1 MPAVTKVFA
10 RFTSPEMFLEQG
22 RLLFSVLHA
31 FNQGGMQIQLFDN
44 LAGKDLDKYGQR
56 IFGIPGL
63 QLARELPAE
72 GSDCAYLY
80 DQADE
85 ALEQRRWPKRVQVR
99 FDMFEPFWTSNPII
113 MPFPMH
119 PLHSGA
125 TADQLAR
132 LRRAERRM
140 RIFFSGDT
148 HQYTRVW
155 VRYPKIKLPRQH
167 VVDAIKNQLGDE
179 LALVHD
185 SQSLRDLLQGDYR
198 RQCVITASSE
208 VRIEF
213 DDWLPTLAQGD
224 FFLCPPGI
232 VMPMCHNIIEAM
244 AVGAIPITNYPEW
257 MDPRL
262 VPGVN
267 CLAFDDEQDLLGALR
282 RALTMDA
289 DTIARMKAEVIDYYD
304 RHMRPQVFVE
314 RVLGSADRDQP
325 ILIYTERNMA
335 RNPKKLG
342 RCSILTRGTTTP
354 RPEGRWRRMLACCL
368 A

>member
-1 MPAVTKVFA
+1 M
-10 RFTSPEMFLEQG
+10 
-22 RLLFSVLHA
+22 
-31 FNQGGMQIQLFDN
+31 
-44 LAGKDLDKYGQR
+44 
-56 IFGIPGL
+56 
-63 QLARELPAE
+63 
-72 GSDCAYLY
+72 C
-80 DQADE
+80 
-85 ALEQRRWPKRVQVR
+85 
-99 FDMFEPFWTSNPII
+99 EPFGTSCPII
-113 MPFPMH
+113 MPVPMH

-155 VRYPKIKLPRQH
+155 VRYPKTKLPRQQ

-267 CLAFDDEQDLLGALR
+267 CVAFDDEQDLLGALR
-282 RALTMDA
+282 RALVPLLERATVVAVRAVDA
-289 DTIARMKAEVIDYYD
+289 ETLRHVHHQAVGRLGLLDVARAAG
-304 RHMRPQVFVE
+304 RQR
-314 RVLGSADRDQP
+314 RRRDQDP
-325 ILIYTERNMA
+325 GPA
-335 RNPKKLG
+335 RRARAG
-342 RCSILTRGTTTP
+342 RSGGPGP
-354 RPEGRWRRMLACCL
+354 RARAVAGG
-368 A
+368 